1 MRTLTKL
8 IAPALAA
15 TLALG
20 AFAPAQ
26 AAPSHEKS
34 RYEQTRNDQR
44 GHYADSRRLEN
55 RYTASR
61 NALIRSDINDLRRD
75 IDRGASRRMI
85 SQREAA
91 GLRRDA
97 DRIQRLYASYARGGL
112 DSRELRTLQARV
124 DRVQAALHREGNDR
138 NGHRR

>member
-1 MRTLTKL
+1 MRTLTKI

-44 GHYADSRRLEN
+44 GRYADSRRLEN
-55 RYTASR
+55 RHTAS
-61 NALIRSDINDLRRD
+61 
-75 IDRGASRRMI
+75 
-85 SQREAA
+85 
-91 GLRRDA
+91 
-97 DRIQRLYASYARGGL
+97 
-112 DSRELRTLQARV
+112 
-124 DRVQAALHREGNDR
+124 
-138 NGHRR
+138 